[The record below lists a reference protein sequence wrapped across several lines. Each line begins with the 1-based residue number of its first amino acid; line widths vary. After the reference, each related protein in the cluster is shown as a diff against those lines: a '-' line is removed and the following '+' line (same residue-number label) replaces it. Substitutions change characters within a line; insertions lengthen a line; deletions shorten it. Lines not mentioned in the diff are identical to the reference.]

1 MLFIMIKKTQ
11 IKDSSA
17 KKYFDETYAHR
28 EYSLSV
34 FVQYVLLLLEN
45 LTRENKSC
53 IFKVHTP
60 C

>member
-1 MLFIMIKKTQ
+1 MLFIMIKKPQ

-45 LTRENKSC
+45 LTRENK
-53 IFKVHTP
+53 
-60 C
+60 